1 MPNPASSPRA
11 GRRKLAACLRW
22 AVRAGAVVLAGALGC
37 APATSRSDAA
47 APMPLTGERPLA
59 DRRLTVPGTYASGP
73 ACAAGRQ
80 TDISLTLYPDSLF
93 VLRQTHR
100 DQACDEEISFLY
112 VGQWTVSR
120 DGRGLTLLG
129 EAASPRR
136 FVVVDYRTL
145 RAVDEP
151 MPRADSVGRR
161 RPERT
166 VRLVP
171 FREPFRLRGL
181 MPT

>member
-1 MPNPASSPRA
+1 MPNPASRPRA
-11 GRRKLAACLRW
+11 APPELAAGFRW
-22 AVRAGAVVLAGALGC
+22 GVRVGAVVLAGVLGC
-37 APATSRSDAA
+37 VPATSRSDAT
-47 APMPLTGERPLA
+47 APTPFTGERPVA
-59 DRRLTVPGTYASGP
+59 DRRLTVPGTYASGT
-73 ACAAGRQ
+73 ACAAGPR

-112 VGQWTVSR
+112 VGLWTVSR

-145 RAVDEP
+145 RAVEEP
-151 MPRADSVGRR
+151 MPRADSVEPRQA
-161 RPERT
+161 ERT

>member
-1 MPNPASSPRA
+1 M
-11 GRRKLAACLRW
+11 
-22 AVRAGAVVLAGALGC
+22 
-37 APATSRSDAA
+37 
-47 APMPLTGERPLA
+47 A
-59 DRRLTVPGTYASGP
+59 DRRLTVPGTYASGT
-73 ACAAGRQ
+73 ACAAGPR

-112 VGQWTVSR
+112 VGLWTVSR

-145 RAVDEP
+145 RAVEEP
-151 MPRADSVGRR
+151 MPRADSVEPRQA
-161 RPERT
+161 ERT

>member
-1 MPNPASSPRA
+1 MPSPASSPRA
-11 GRRKLAACLRW
+11 GRRKLAAGLRW
-22 AVRAGAVVLAGALGC
+22 AVWVGAAVLAGVPGC
-37 APATSRSDAA
+37 APATSRSDEA
-47 APMPLTGERPLA
+47 APMPFTGERSLA

-73 ACAAGRQ
+73 ACAAGR

-129 EAASPRR
+129 EAAVRGGSWWS
-136 FVVVDYRTL
+136 TT
-145 RAVDEP
+145 
-151 MPRADSVGRR
+151 GRCGR
-161 RPERT
+161 WTSRCPGPIRSDARQAERT